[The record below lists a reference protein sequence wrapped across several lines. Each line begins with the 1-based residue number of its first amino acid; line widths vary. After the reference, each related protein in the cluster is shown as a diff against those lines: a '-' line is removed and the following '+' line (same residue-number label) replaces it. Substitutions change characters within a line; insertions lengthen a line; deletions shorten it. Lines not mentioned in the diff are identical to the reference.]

1 MSFLRQSLVCFGA
14 YIFTFLDPAF
24 VALLFAAML
33 IVSFPVKRWPRS
45 NDIQTRPRLLAMA
58 SSVWGLLADNVTG
71 PGYFLAPF
79 LLGTG
84 MNRLTFV
91 GTLASITLIMNITK
105 LAVFGATAYI
115 TMPCHAMPWLW
126 LGVLIGLVKIPGNWF
141 GKILLQR
148 MDDKNHSA
156 LVDLMTVLIIVYF
169 IYLGVFQ
176 Y

>member
-1 MSFLRQSLVCFGA
+1 MSFLRQGLVCFGA

-58 SSVWGLLADNVTG
+58 SSVWGLLAGNVTG
-71 PGYFLAPF
+71 PGFFLAPF

-115 TMPCHAMPWLW
+115 TMPCHAMAVAGCVDWPGENSWQ
-126 LGVLIGLVKIPGNWF
+126 LVWENTIAAYG
-141 GKILLQR
+141 
-148 MDDKNHSA
+148 
-156 LVDLMTVLIIVYF
+156 
-169 IYLGVFQ
+169 
-176 Y
+176 